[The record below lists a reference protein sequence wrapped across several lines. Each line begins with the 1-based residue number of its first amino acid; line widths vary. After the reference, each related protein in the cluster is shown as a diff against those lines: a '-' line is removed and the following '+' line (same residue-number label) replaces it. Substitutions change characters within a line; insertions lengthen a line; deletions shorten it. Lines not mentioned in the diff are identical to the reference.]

1 MNSIHREIESPTE
14 FRLDSI
20 GIRLNP
26 MKKADPLMN
35 LYYHEKNRQEEKNR
49 NRVSQRR
56 IRKMG
61 EEREY
66 SKFESFLEYVIF
78 FFCSVKIFFGQN
90 QSQVKRKRDLL

>member
-1 MNSIHREIESPTE
+1 MNSIHREIENPTE
-14 FRLDSI
+14 FGLNSI

-35 LYYHEKNRQEEKNR
+35 LYYHEKNREEEKNR

-66 SKFESFLEYVIF
+66 SKFESFRICF
-78 FFCSVKIFFGQN
+78 FFSFV
-90 QSQVKRKRDLL
+90 R